1 MTDPMNSSSLFLDT
15 NIISHFMRD
24 ATGLAAMR
32 VMTAQDTGRKV
43 MTSIVVQCELEFG
56 LSKRPSRRL
65 ELAYAEVMQRID
77 VLPLD
82 TTVVAHYAAIRNA
95 LERQGTPIGPNDTL
109 IAAHALSIGAVLV
122 TDNDDEFRRVP
133 GLQVENWLRNAT
145 AVS

>member
-1 MTDPMNSSSLFLDT
+1 MTSSGLFLDT

-24 ATGLAAMR
+24 ATGIAAMR

-77 VLPLD
+77 VLALD

-109 IAAHALSIGAVLV
+109 IAAHALSVDAVLV
-122 TDNDDEFRRVP
+122 TDNDDEFRRIP
-133 GLQVENWLRNAT
+133 GLQIENWLRDA
-145 AVS
+145 AALS

>member
-1 MTDPMNSSSLFLDT
+1 MNSSSLFLDT

-133 GLQVENWLRNAT
+133 GLQVENWLRDAT
-145 AVS
+145 ALS

>member
-1 MTDPMNSSSLFLDT
+1 MTSSRLFLDT

-24 ATGLAAMR
+24 ATGIAAMR

-77 VLPLD
+77 VLALD
-82 TTVVAHYAAIRNA
+82 STVVAHYASIRNV

-109 IAAHALSIGAVLV
+109 IAAHALSIDAVLV

-133 GLQVENWLRNAT
+133 GLQVENWLREAT
-145 AVS
+145 ALF

>member
-1 MTDPMNSSSLFLDT
+1 MTSSRLFLDT

-24 ATGLAAMR
+24 ATGIAAMR

-77 VLPLD
+77 VLALD
-82 TTVVAHYAAIRNA
+82 STVVAHYASIRNV

-109 IAAHALSIGAVLV
+109 IAAHALSIDAVLV

-133 GLQVENWLRNAT
+133 GLQVENWLREAT
-145 AVS
+145 ALS

>member
-1 MTDPMNSSSLFLDT
+1 MTSSGLFLDT

-24 ATGLAAMR
+24 ATGIAAMR

-77 VLPLD
+77 VLALD
-82 TTVVAHYAAIRNA
+82 STVVAHYASIRNV

-109 IAAHALSIGAVLV
+109 IAAHALSVDAVLV
-122 TDNDDEFRRVP
+122 TDNDDEFRRIP
-133 GLQVENWLRNAT
+133 GLQIENWLRDA
-145 AVS
+145 AALS

>member
-1 MTDPMNSSSLFLDT
+1 MNSSSLFLDT

-133 GLQVENWLRNAT
+133 GLQVENWLRNMPET
-145 AVS
+145 

>member
-1 MTDPMNSSSLFLDT
+1 MNSSSLFLDT

-133 GLQVENWLRNAT
+133 GLQVENWLREAT
-145 AVS
+145 ALF

>member
-1 MTDPMNSSSLFLDT
+1 MTSSRLFLDT

-24 ATGLAAMR
+24 ATGIAAMR

-77 VLPLD
+77 VLTLD
-82 TTVVAHYAAIRNA
+82 TTVLAHYAAIRNA

-109 IAAHALSIGAVLV
+109 IAAHALSVDAVLV
-122 TDNDDEFRRVP
+122 TDNDDEFRRIP
-133 GLQVENWLRNAT
+133 GLQIENWLRDA
-145 AVS
+145 AALS

>member
-1 MTDPMNSSSLFLDT
+1 MNSSSLFLDT

>member
-1 MTDPMNSSSLFLDT
+1 MNSKSLFLDT

-24 ATGLAAMR
+24 ATGIAAAR
-32 VMTAQDTGRKV
+32 VMNAQDAGRRV

-82 TTVVAHYAAIRNA
+82 STVVRHYAAVRNA

-109 IAAHALSIGAVLV
+109 IAAHALSIDAVLV
-122 TDNDDEFRRVP
+122 TDNDDEFLRVP
-133 GLQVENWLRNAT
+133 GLQIENWLRDPA
-145 AVS
+145 AIS